1 MGRNLYANAH
11 PIALKEMARLTD
23 ELIQGNRVAKEQFLE
38 RLGTSDGVF
47 AFANLANASLQAE
60 YARTPTIWQ
69 KFATRT
75 VVQDFRAINWV
86 SLDYNF
92 DNFKAADKG
101 VPRAP
106 GALPKVAEGEK
117 YQAFSLSSDT
127 QNFAVEKFGAQFGL
141 TWEAF
146 VNDPYNIVGRLP
158 QIFRDAAADTLDANA
173 TRALFVAADSQ
184 PHQAAVT
191 AANSPTGV
199 AVAADQVLNYHSLLA
214 ARAQL
219 KNKKDAKGNPVTT
232 GNLVLTVG
240 PALVPIAQ
248 AILSQQTYSIRTG
261 TANNFTELTGAVALG
276 DIEIVEN
283 KYLPFYSANDT
294 TWILSPAGGNAG
306 GPGPAVIQAFLAG
319 EEEPEIRV
327 SGLAGYTPNGNALPF
342 TAGSFD
348 TDTFD
353 MRVRVVNGAGS
364 VNALPLI
371 LSDGTAAQPTA

>member
-1 MGRNLYANAH
+1 MGRNLYAHAH
-11 PIALKEMARLTD
+11 PVALKEMADLASAV
-23 ELIQGNRVAKEQFLE
+23 IQGDRVKKEVFLE

-47 AFANLANASLQAE
+47 AFANLANAQLQAE
-60 YARTPTIWQ
+60 YARTPSIWQ

-75 VVQDFRAINWV
+75 VVQDFRNINWV
-86 SLDYNF
+86 SLDYSF
-92 DNFKAADKG
+92 DNFKAEDKG
-101 VPRAP
+101 VARAA

-158 QIFRDAAADTLDANA
+158 QIFRDAAVDTLDANA
-173 TRALFVAADSQ
+173 TRALFAAADAQ
-184 PHQAAVT
+184 PHLDGMAATV
-191 AANSPTGV
+191 SPTGI
-199 AVAADQVLNYHSLLA
+199 AVAADQVLNFHSLSA

-219 KNKKDAKGNPVTT
+219 KAKKDQRGNPVTT
-232 GNLVLTVG
+232 GRLILTVG
-240 PALVPIAQ
+240 PALTTVAESILAQ
-248 AILSQQTYSIRTG
+248 NTYSIRTG

-283 KYLPFYSANDT
+283 KYLPFYSGNDT
-294 TWILSPAGGNAG
+294 TWILSPAGGEG
-306 GPGPAVIQAFLAG
+306 GAPGPAVIQAFLAG

-342 TAGSFD
+342 TSGSFD

-364 VNALPLI
+364 VNPLPLI
-371 LSDGTAAQPTA
+371 LSDGTAAQPSS

>member
-1 MGRNLYANAH
+1 MGRNLYAHAH
-11 PIALKEMARLTD
+11 PVALKEMADLASAV
-23 ELIQGNRVAKEQFLE
+23 IQGDRVKKEVFLE

-47 AFANLANASLQAE
+47 AFANLANAQLQAE
-60 YARTPTIWQ
+60 YARTPSIWQ

-75 VVQDFRAINWV
+75 VVQDFRNINWV
-86 SLDYNF
+86 SLDYSF
-92 DNFKAADKG
+92 DNFKAEDKG
-101 VPRAP
+101 VARAA

-158 QIFRDAAADTLDANA
+158 QIFRDAAVDTLDANA
-173 TRALFVAADSQ
+173 TRALFAAADAQ
-184 PHQAAVT
+184 PHLDGMAATV
-191 AANSPTGV
+191 SPTGI
-199 AVAADQVLNYHSLLA
+199 AVAADQVLNFHSLSA

-219 KNKKDAKGNPVTT
+219 KAKKDGRGNPVTT
-232 GNLVLTVG
+232 GRLILTVG
-240 PALVPIAQ
+240 PALTTVAESILAQ
-248 AILSQQTYSIRTG
+248 NTYSIRTG

-283 KYLPFYSANDT
+283 KYLPFYSGNDT
-294 TWILSPAGGNAG
+294 TWILSPAGGEG
-306 GPGPAVIQAFLAG
+306 GAPGPAVIQAFLAG

-342 TAGSFD
+342 TSGSFD

-364 VNALPLI
+364 VNPLPLI
-371 LSDGTAAQPTA
+371 LSDGTAAQPSS

>member
-11 PIALKEMARLTD
+11 PVALKEMANLAD
-23 ELIQGNRVAKEQFLE
+23 AVIQGDRVKKEVFLE
-38 RLGTSDGVF
+38 RLGTPDGVF
-47 AFANLANASLQAE
+47 AFANLTNAQLQAE
-60 YARTPTIWQ
+60 YARTPSIWQ

-75 VVQDFRAINWV
+75 VVQDFRNINWV

-101 VPRAP
+101 VARAA

-127 QNFAVEKFGAQFGL
+127 QSFAVEKFGAQFGL

-146 VNDPYNIVGRLP
+146 VNDPYNIVGRIP
-158 QIFRDAAADTLDANA
+158 TIFRNAAVDTLDANA
-173 TRALFVAADSQ
+173 TRALFAAADAQ
-184 PHQAAVT
+184 PHLAAM
-191 AANSPTGV
+191 AATVSPTGV
-199 AVAADQVLNYHSLLA
+199 AVAADQVLNFHSLSA

-219 KNKKDAKGNPVTT
+219 KAKKDAKGNPVTT
-232 GNLVLTVG
+232 GRLVLSVG
-240 PALVPIAQ
+240 PGLVTVAESILAQ
-248 AILSQQTYSIRTG
+248 NTYNIRTG
-261 TANNFTELTGAVALG
+261 TANNFTELSGNVALG
-276 DIEIVEN
+276 DIEVVEN
-283 KYLPFYSANDT
+283 KYLPFFSGSDT
-294 TWILSPAGGNAG
+294 TWILSPAGGDAG

-327 SGLAGYTPNGNALPF
+327 SGLAGFTPNGNALPF
-342 TAGSFD
+342 TSGSFD

-364 VNALPLI
+364 VNPLPII
-371 LSDGTAAQPTA
+371 LSDGTAAQPSS